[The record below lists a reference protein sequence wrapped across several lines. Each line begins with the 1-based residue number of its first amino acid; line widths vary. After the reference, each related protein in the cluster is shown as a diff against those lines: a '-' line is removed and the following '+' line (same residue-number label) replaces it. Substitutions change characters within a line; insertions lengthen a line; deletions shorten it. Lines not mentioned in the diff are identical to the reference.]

1 MRFVDWPRR
10 GLRTPM
16 NCSIEVCLANP
27 NGNMMA
33 SSDVLKS
40 SDGQINDNPRIA
52 VMKTAHAQNPV
63 ATGNLTK

>member
-1 MRFVDWPRR
+1 
-10 GLRTPM
+10 
-16 NCSIEVCLANP
+16 
-27 NGNMMA
+27 MA